1 MEFWSRRETCENRGS
16 QPIAAKPWRDYGQPQ
31 DRQNEDQKEHILR
44 RVSRT
49 DRFLMRKRDL
59 APEAETAGRQASGS
73 FKLRDPAEL
82 QNQVGT
88 HPTACCDSSNKQ
100 ERRTVGNIWTLRTVL
115 PCIAHVHMT
124 WKQRCRF
131 KSINTSSQTPIL
143 QLGRNFGRILG

>member
-73 FKLRDPAEL
+73 FKLRPAEL

-100 ERRTVGNIWTLRTVL
+100 ERRTVGNIWTLRSVALYCT
-115 PCIAHVHMT
+115 CAYDMAEM
-124 WKQRCRF
+124 
-131 KSINTSSQTPIL
+131 SL
-143 QLGRNFGRILG
+143 QKYQHIISNSNSPAGSELRASLG